1 MVRNI
6 ANMRTR
12 FNLCFVLIAL
22 GGGAALLWG
31 QAASPKDIFAQ
42 KLIDKTLAKHHPE
55 VTYLGLHLIPP
66 SGSQSII
73 AAATQRSKI
82 GNKSSCSD
90 LKIIQEGI
98 PVLEMKGNSSSVL
111 EPLHD
116 DSGRTIGLAVIG
128 LTFGVGQESQAAR
141 AGREVVQEIEQQ
153 IPSKAALFETS
164 GSDAASSH
172 VLHIQRVLLVSID
185 GFHALDLANFIKL
198 KPNSTLGQLS
208 RSGIT
213 YTQTST
219 SKPSDSFPGLLSM
232 VTGGS
237 PLSTGVWYEG
247 SYARNLSPPG
257 SHCQVVGTQVVWD
270 GSIDKTPKTL
280 DAGGGIDP
288 AKLPLD
294 PAKGCTPVYPHN
306 YLRVNTIFDVVHSAG
321 LGTAWIDKH
330 PSYEMVNGPSDQ
342 GVDDLFT
349 PELAGTRAAKDV
361 SAAEAYDDIKV
372 SALINEIHGKDHTG
386 ARAARVPAVF
396 GMTFQAVSQ
405 GERLHG
411 YSDASGA
418 PGAALA
424 DAINHTDQS
433 LGKVVSA
440 LKAEGLLGSTL
451 IIITAKHGQSPIDR
465 SKRKIIADTIIP
477 RLINNMQKGLLALA
491 YQDGDLASIWL
502 TDESQTAKVAA
513 MLNEPANQAEIGA
526 ERILFGES
534 LRLAYGD
541 PVKDKRTP
549 DIIIVPVLGD
559 IYADPG
565 DKIVAA
571 HGGFNTQDTNVA
583 LLVSNPGMGPEV
595 IKTPVQTT
603 QIAPTILA
611 ALGLNPQDLQAV
623 RKEKTSVLPG
633 LFNRTGSATEVL
645 AVR

>member
-1 MVRNI
+1 VVKNI
-6 ANMRTR
+6 ASVRSG
-12 FNLCFVLIAL
+12 FSLWLVLLSL
-22 GGGAALLWG
+22 GGGASLSWG

-42 KLIDKTLAKHHPE
+42 RLIDETLAKHSSD
-55 VTYLGLHLIPP
+55 VIYIGLHLVPP
-66 SGSQSII
+66 NQSQSII

-82 GNKSSCSD
+82 GKKSSPSD

-111 EPLHD
+111 EPLRD
-116 DSGRTIGLAVIG
+116 ESGRTIGLAVIG
-128 LTFGVGQESQAAR
+128 LKYGTGQESEAAK
-141 AGREVVQEIEQQ
+141 AGREIEQELSGQ
-153 IPSKAALFETS
+153 IPSEAVLFEKS
-164 GSDAASSH
+164 GARTVASHILRIQH
-172 VLHIQRVLLVSID
+172 VLLFSID
-185 GFHALDLANFIKL
+185 GFHALDLANFIKRM
-198 KPNSTLGQLS
+198 PNSTLGQLS
-208 RSGIT
+208 RTGIT
-213 YTQTST
+213 YTQAST
-219 SKPSDSFPGLLSM
+219 SRPSDSFPGLLSM

-237 PLSTGVWYEG
+237 PISTGVWYEG

-306 YLRVNTIFDVVHSAG
+306 YLRVNTIFDVVHAAG

-330 PSYEMVNGPSDQ
+330 PSYEMVNGPSGH

-349 PELAGTRAAKDV
+349 PELAGTQAAKDV

-372 SALINEIHGKDHTG
+372 NALINEIHGKDHTG
-386 ARAARVPAVF
+386 AKAARVPAVF

-411 YSDASGA
+411 YSNASGT
-418 PGAALA
+418 PSAALA
-424 DAINHTDQS
+424 DAISHTDQS
-433 LGKVVSA
+433 LGKIVSA
-440 LKAEGLLGSTL
+440 LKAEGVLGSTL

-477 RLINNMQKGLLALA
+477 KLINNMQKGLLALA

-513 MLNEPANQAEIGA
+513 MLNEPANQAAIGA

-549 DIIIVPVLGD
+549 DIIVVPVLGD

-571 HGGFNTQDTNVA
+571 HGGFNAQDTNVA
-583 LLVSNPGMGPEV
+583 LLASNPGMRPEV

-603 QIAPTILA
+603 EIAPTILA
-611 ALGLNPQDLQAV
+611 ALGLDPQALQAV
-623 RKEKTSVLPG
+623 QKEKTSVLPG
-633 LFNRTGSATEVL
+633 LFNHRSSRPQL
-645 AVR
+645 LP